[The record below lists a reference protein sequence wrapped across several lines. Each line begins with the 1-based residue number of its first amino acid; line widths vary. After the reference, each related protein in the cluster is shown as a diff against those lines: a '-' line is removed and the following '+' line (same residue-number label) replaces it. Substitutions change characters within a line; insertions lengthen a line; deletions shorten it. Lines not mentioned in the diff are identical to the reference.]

1 MKKTVSLT
9 VAVTTALLIVSG
21 CSKKEEPVV
30 KTVSFAN
37 DVSPILEKHCLECHK
52 PAGTGHIAS
61 GLMLSAE
68 AAPEKIS
75 YDGLMKG
82 TKYGPIVIAG
92 NSLGSALN
100 MLVEGRADPSIRMPH
115 GKEPLSDEE
124 LETLKL
130 WVDQGAMNN

>member
-1 MKKTVSLT
+1 MNKTVVFT
-9 VAVTTALLIVSG
+9 VAATAALLVVAG

-30 KTVSFAN
+30 KTVSFAS
-37 DVSPILEKHCLECHK
+37 DVSPILKKHCLECHV

-61 GLMLSAE
+61 GLMLSTE
-68 AAPEKIS
+68 NAPETIS
-75 YDGLMKG
+75 YDGLIKG

-115 GKEPLSDEE
+115 GKEPLSDAE
-124 LETLKL
+124 LQTLKL
-130 WVDQGAMNN
+130 WVDQGAQNN

>member
-1 MKKTVSLT
+1 MKKLLT
-9 VAVTTALLIVSG
+9 VAFIVGAALLTIQG
-21 CSKKEEPVV
+21 CSKKEEPVA
-30 KTVSFAN
+30 KTVSFSTDVAPVLTAN
-37 DVSPILEKHCLECHK
+37 CLECHK
-52 PAGTGHIAS
+52 PGGTGQIAS
-61 GLMLSAE
+61 GLMLSVE
-68 AAPEKIS
+68 ATPDALS

-115 GKEPLSDEE
+115 GKDPLTDAE

-130 WVDQGAMNN
+130 WVDQGAKNN

>member
-1 MKKTVSLT
+1 MKSL
-9 VAVTTALLIVSG
+9 VAVALFVGFALLVVQG

-30 KTVSFAN
+30 KTVSFSTDIA
-37 DVSPILEKHCLECHK
+37 PILTANCLECHK
-52 PAGTGHIAS
+52 PAGAGHIAS
-61 GLMLSAE
+61 GLMLSTE
-68 AAPEKIS
+68 SAPDVLS

-115 GKEPLSDEE
+115 GKDPLTDAE
-124 LETLKL
+124 LEALKF
-130 WVDQGAMNN
+130 WVDQGAKNN

>member
-1 MKKTVSLT
+1 MKKSVALS
-9 VAVTTALLIVSG
+9 VAVTAALFTMAG

-30 KTVSFAN
+30 RTVSFSSEVA
-37 DVSPILEKHCLECHK
+37 PILQDNCLECHK

-61 GLMLSAE
+61 GLMLSSE
-68 AAPEKIS
+68 ADPDNLS
-75 YDGLMKG
+75 YDDLMKG
-82 TKYGPIVIAG
+82 TKYGPIIIAG

-115 GKEPLSDEE
+115 GKEPLTDAQ

-130 WVDQGAMNN
+130 WVDQGAQNN